1 MRCLF
6 RVEIGD
12 RGRIKCSAL
21 LQIDFLLLKCD
32 FEIYESTV
40 ILTRNVERVW
50 HKPRR
55 SVERKDLKAPSKVS
69 KQSHKSFEDAERK
82 GKCSRQ
88 CEEMKE
94 KNWFHSS
101 RFVSIFI
108 CDMER
113 IFEFI
118 SMLCLRNR
126 VVIPMYVNECKHC
139 RYLPDICWIFAN
151 ISSSGQSF
159 LIFHFHSYF
168 CFCCCCCK
176 QRSTR

>member
-1 MRCLF
+1 M
-6 RVEIGD
+6 
-12 RGRIKCSAL
+12 
-21 LQIDFLLLKCD
+21 
-32 FEIYESTV
+32 
-40 ILTRNVERVW
+40 
-50 HKPRR
+50 
-55 SVERKDLKAPSKVS
+55 S

-118 SMLCLRNR
+118 SMFCLRNR
-126 VVIPMYVNECKHC
+126 VVIPMYVNERKHC

-176 QRSTR
+176 QRSTRWFCAWKINLQIFIKWLLNLRVKSDMLSSF